1 MDTWIFLLLV
11 MNLLCAAAFGL
22 IQIRKGQ
29 MFWMILFFVFLPVLG
44 FIIYYIPQL
53 LQRIFKMGKYDR
65 DSLVNRLSIEG
76 AIKHP
81 SVASELNIVPVIDVM
96 TVGKNTEKR
105 TLLLDQLRKNLY
117 GNYKEVLAAEND
129 EDSESA
135 HYIAAAKMEVYRSK
149 QEEMSSLIK
158 TYENNKQSEEAYHL
172 MMSAL
177 EEFIESGLLSERERV
192 IYRRKYCSFVE
203 LQMNDK
209 QDSLFQTELETYLCY
224 LAEIES
230 YEKVVNVWETMDI
243 HSEKVYMEMLQLFY
257 DKRDEAKFNEC
268 FQRLQSDSK
277 VQLSAQGLEKV
288 RFWLE
293 RGK

>member
-1 MDTWIFLLLV
+1 METWIFLLLV
-11 MNLLCAAAFGL
+11 VNLLCAVAFAL

-29 MFWMILFFVFLPVLG
+29 MFWMILFFVFLPLLG

-81 SVASELNIVPVIDVM
+81 SVSSELNIVPVVDVM

-149 QEEMSSLIK
+149 QNEMSCLIK
-158 TYENNKQSEEAYHL
+158 AYENNKQSEEAYHL

-177 EEFIESGLLSERERV
+177 EEFIESELLSEREKG

-203 LQMNDK
+203 LQMSNK

-224 LAEIES
+224 LVEIES
-230 YEKVVNVWETMDI
+230 YEKVVHVWETMDI

-257 DKRDEAKFNEC
+257 DKRDEVKFNEC
-268 FQRLQSDSK
+268 FQRLQSDFK